1 MKRFLQEDYAVKK
14 HNHTCDYTIDICM
27 YLCPISFQGMHKGD
41 SHMHVFLDP
50 QDNNTKHEYY
60 TPQEILDGTEDHI
73 KEMMRTAHKN
83 HTDRHKEE
91 QESGGVPAA
100 KRQKQ
105 QSLLNFTVRSG
116 GAAVVS
122 FLEACSQEDPAPDT
136 VDVSMEQVI
145 SDEMDTYQCKV
156 WTVRLPDPTR
166 R

>member
-1 MKRFLQEDYAVKK
+1 
-14 HNHTCDYTIDICM
+14 M

-73 KEMMRTAHKN
+73 KEMMYTDHKN
-83 HTDRHKEE
+83 RTDRHNKE

-105 QSLLNFTVRSG
+105 QSLLNFTVRSA

-122 FLEACSQEDPAPDT
+122 FLVYCCFLEACT
-136 VDVSMEQVI
+136 H
-145 SDEMDTYQCKV
+145 
-156 WTVRLPDPTR
+156 RLTQR
-166 R
+166 RTWSTSIILFWQFDRQFDLIF